1 MNLDNL
7 DLGRWMKNQN
17 PTQMSGLF
25 ILDGGL
31 TNSGSLDQ
39 IDMTLEMVESK
50 LFNQGDVSIHGQLS
64 YKDSIIATIDPVML
78 MVGDSYLTLDGQGN
92 FASNTVD
99 FLMDLEKAD
108 IELVNSFLPGDFISG
123 KATGKLKV
131 HGNIHSPSAT
141 AELICENVKVSDFH
155 LQSIELNS
163 QITVTDTI
171 PSGFVDIKAGKGGG
185 EIDPLKAV
193 R

>member
-1 MNLDNL
+1 MILENELGLDMKGQFSVGKEKTAWVVKNLELTGERSRLTLNGLWEEGERISCYMNLDNL

-17 PTQMSGLF
+17 PTQMSGLL

-64 YKDSIIATIDPVML
+64 YKDSIIATIDPVIL
-78 MVGDSYLTLDGQGN
+78 MVGDSYITLDGKGN

-131 HGNIHSPSAT
+131 HGNIH
-141 AELICENVKVSDFH
+141 
-155 LQSIELNS
+155 
-163 QITVTDTI
+163 
-171 PSGFVDIKAGKGGG
+171 
-185 EIDPLKAV
+185 
-193 R
+193 